1 MSLGMYASAHVEA
14 GGVIASETWTGTDGA
29 AWPGQWIDYLE
40 SNAAC
45 SATIQSNR
53 GRLTAGGGA
62 YKQAQIF
69 IDVDDQ
75 SDIDVTMD
83 VGWGDVGEQYHNFV
97 FRCGDTSALGSG
109 GPRSS
114 YAIELAPRSAENYGS
129 LVRRNASGVNTELQ
143 EVTGGVRTTE
153 RLNLRVQAIGSQ
165 IKAKWW
171 LVGDPEPGTWQ
182 IERTDG
188 TYTTG
193 AIGFA
198 SFNGATSSDR
208 TVDYDNLTINPA

>member
-1 MSLGMYASAHVEA
+1 MYASAHVEA
-14 GGVIASETWTGTDGA
+14 GGVIASEAWTGTDGA

-53 GRLTAGGGA
+53 GRLTIGGGA
-62 YKQAQIF
+62 GNQAQIF

-75 SDIDVTMD
+75 SDIDATMD
-83 VGWGDVGEQYHNFV
+83 VGWGEVGAQYHNFV
-97 FRCGDTSALGSG
+97 FRCGDTSALGIG

-114 YAIELAPRSAENYGS
+114 YAIELAPRSPNNYGS
-129 LVRRNASGVNTELQ
+129 LIRRNTSGSNTQLQ
-143 EVTGGVRTTE
+143 KVTGGLDTTE
-153 RLNLRVQAIGSQ
+153 RRNLRVQAIGSQ

-182 IERTDG
+182 IEHTDE

-198 SFNGATSSDR
+198 SFNGNSADAR